1 MIKKIA
7 IIGKGGFAKE
17 LTTYIN
23 DCNTPFKKP
32 LEYFTT
38 IENDNSGAK
47 PIQELIDNIENYV
60 VYIGIGNGQVRKRIV
75 EDILPINT
83 NYGTMIHPTAYLGS
97 NIQVGEGSVIC
108 PNCVITTDIKIGKHV
123 QLNIQTSVGHD
134 SVLKDYVTTA
144 PKVSISGNNHI
155 GESVYLGTSCSTKE
169 KVYIKKDSV
178 LGLNSAVVKNINES
192 GVYVGIPCKKIK

>member
-1 MIKKIA
+1 MLKRIA

-23 DCNTPFKKP
+23 DCDIPFKKP

-38 IENDNSGAK
+38 VENDDSGAK
-47 PIQELIDNIENYV
+47 PVQELIDNISNYL
-60 VYIGIGNGQVRKRIV
+60 VYIGIGNGQVRKHIV

-83 NYGTMIHPTAYLGS
+83 NYGTMVHPTAYLGS

-123 QLNIQTSVGHD
+123 HLNIQTSVGHD
-134 SVLKDYVTTA
+134 SILKDYVTTA
-144 PKVSISGNNHI
+144 PKVSISGNNHV
-155 GESVYLGTSCSTKE
+155 GECTYFGTSCSTKE
-169 KVYIKKDSV
+169 KITIKKDV
-178 LGLNSAVVKNINES
+178 ILGLNSAVLKNINES
-192 GVYVGIPCKKIK
+192 GTYVGTPCKKIK